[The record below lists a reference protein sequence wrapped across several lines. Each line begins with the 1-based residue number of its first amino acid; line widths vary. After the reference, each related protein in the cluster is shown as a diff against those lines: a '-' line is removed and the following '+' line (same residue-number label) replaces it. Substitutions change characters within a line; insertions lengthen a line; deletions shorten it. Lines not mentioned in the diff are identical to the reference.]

1 MLGRSCCF
9 LLVLLLAALATSGCA
24 STSSGD
30 TTYRVNAP
38 DQATDKLV
46 RRELWR
52 VSRAIEDVRVSY
64 GLRDIDVE
72 VIVTDLDGLGAATP
86 QLTPRAEVRGARLVL
101 NYRLFTD
108 DHPELDLVLHG
119 LAAHELAHALHYA
132 NMSTADLAELGLRYD
147 KAMRKAP
154 DADRPWVRA
163 YEQLTDMTAIAL
175 GYGDQLIWQKRASA
189 ENLARNDP
197 PFVWDFYLTE
207 EEIRSLNSNRD
218 LLTDQVTAA
227 LDTLK
232 LPSLRRLRERIALDE
247 EGDVIIRR

>member
-1 MLGRSCCF
+1 MLRRWG
-9 LLVLLLAALATSGCA
+9 LLLFLGWALAVAGCA
-24 STSSGD
+24 STANGD
-30 TTYRVNAP
+30 TVYKISAP

-52 VSRAIEDVRVSY
+52 VSRAVEDVRVSY

-72 VIVTDLDGLGAATP
+72 VLVTDIDGLGAATP
-86 QLTPRAEVRGARLVL
+86 TLTPAAEVRGARIVL

-108 DHPELDLVLHG
+108 DHVELDMALLG

-163 YEQLTDMTAIAL
+163 YERLTDMTAIAL
-175 GYGDQLIWQKRASA
+175 GYGDELIWQKRAS
-189 ENLARNDP
+189 EQNLARNDP

-207 EEIRSLNSNRD
+207 DEINTLKSDGDKLAD
-218 LLTDQVTAA
+218 EITAA
-227 LDTLK
+227 LDVIK
-232 LPSLRRLRERIALDE
+232 LPSLRKLREHIALDE
-247 EGDVIIRR
+247 DGDVIIRP